1 MLKNNAVRKDF
12 KMLSET
18 MEGYPLGY
26 FDNAATTLKPQSV
39 IQAITDYYEKYS
51 VNIHRGD
58 YEISYQVTD
67 KVEKA
72 RINMADFINAS
83 SFEQIIYTSG
93 ATESLNLVAM
103 GYGLTHL
110 KKGDVILTTEAEH
123 ASNILPWFEVAKATG
138 AIIRYFPMNE
148 EGLITDIDG
157 VLSSDVKVVTLAHV
171 SNVLGHINPVEEII
185 EKAHHVG
192 AIVVLDG
199 AQSAPHLKIDVQAL
213 DVDFFA
219 FSGHKMLGPTGIGV
233 LYGKQQL
240 LDELTPLLSGGGAN
254 ARFNMLGEVVL
265 KGSPAKFE
273 AGTPHIAGI
282 LGLDAAIEYLKE
294 VGMDDIH
301 AYELELRDYAYEAMK
316 EMDHLK
322 IYNPS
327 ARTGIIA
334 FNVKGIFS
342 QDVCAYLSKY
352 GFALRAG
359 NHCAKVL
366 HEVIKTND
374 TCRLSLY
381 LYNTKDEIDRFLE
394 VIKDITLEKTV
405 ELYI

>member
-1 MLKNNAVRKDF
+1 MFNNTLKNDF
-12 KMLSET
+12 KMLKET
-18 MEGYPLGY
+18 MEGHPLGY

-39 IQAITDYYEKYS
+39 IQAISDYYEKYS

-58 YEISYQVTD
+58 YDISYKVTD
-67 KVEKA
+67 MVEKA
-72 RINMADFINAS
+72 RVNMAHFINAQS
-83 SFEQIIYTSG
+83 ADEIIYTSG
-93 ATESLNLVAM
+93 ATEALNLVAM

-110 KKGDVILTTEAEH
+110 QEGDVILTTEAEH
-123 ASNILPWFEVAKATG
+123 ASNILPWFEVSKKTG
-138 AIIRYFPMNE
+138 AIIKYMPMDE
-148 EGLITDIDG
+148 EGIITDYES
-157 VLSSDVKVVTLAHV
+157 VLTKDVKVVTMAHV
-171 SNVLGHINPVEEII
+171 SNVLGHINPVEEIVQ
-185 EKAHHVG
+185 KAHEVG
-192 AIVVLDG
+192 AIVILDG
-199 AQSAPHLKIDVQAL
+199 AQSAPHLKIDVKAL

-233 LYGKQQL
+233 LYGKQHL
-240 LDELTPLLSGGGAN
+240 LEELMPLKSGGGAN
-254 ARFNMLGEVVL
+254 ARFNIFGEVVL

-282 LGLDAAIEYLKE
+282 LGFDAAITYLNE
-294 VGMDDIH
+294 VGMDKIS
-301 AYELELRDYAYEAMK
+301 AYELKLRKYAYEALK
-316 EMDHLK
+316 DMDHIT

-327 ARTGIIA
+327 AQSGIIS

-342 QDVCAYLSKY
+342 QDVCAYLSKF

-359 NHCAKVL
+359 SHCAKVL

-381 LYNTKDEIDRFLE
+381 LYNTKEEIDRFIE

-405 ELYI
+405 ALYI